1 MPGIDRIQRE
11 LEVIARLDE
20 MFRQKKDPSLSDL
33 LRCQARQS
41 RRQELLEMLQKVG
54 ATFNPVIAFARKR
67 QNPRD
72 KARREE
78 IGTYKSRVN

>member
-41 RRQELLEMLQKVG
+41 RRQELLEMVQKVG
-54 ATFNPVIAFARKR
+54 AKVSPVIAFARKR

-72 KARREE
+72 KAR
-78 IGTYKSRVN
+78 IGEVVTHKSRVN

>member
-20 MFRQKKDPSLSDL
+20 MFRQKKDPSPSDL

-41 RRQELLEMLQKVG
+41 RRQELLEMLQEVG
-54 ATFNPVIAFARKR
+54 TTLSPVVAFARKKH
-67 QNPRD
+67 PRAGRPEHRD
-72 KARREE
+72 RLGRTS
-78 IGTYKSRVN
+78 IN

>member
-20 MFRQKKDPSLSDL
+20 MFQQKKDPSPSDL

-54 ATFNPVIAFARKR
+54 ATFSPVIAFARKR

-72 KARREE
+72 KTSGDEMV
-78 IGTYKSRVN
+78 THKSRAN

>member
-20 MFRQKKDPSLSDL
+20 MFRQKKDPSPSDL

-41 RRQELLEMLQKVG
+41 RRQELLEMLQQVG
-54 ATFNPVIAFARKR
+54 ATFSPVIAFAGKR

-72 KARREE
+72 KAR
-78 IGTYKSRVN
+78 IGEVVTHKSRVN

>member
-20 MFRQKKDPSLSDL
+20 MFRQKKDPSPSDL

-41 RRQELLEMLQKVG
+41 RRQELLEMLKNVG
-54 ATFNPVIAFARKR
+54 ATFSPVVAFAGNR

-72 KARREE
+72 KAR
-78 IGTYKSRVN
+78 IGEVPHKSRVN